1 MRLKLTLAYDGTG
14 FRGWAAQPGLR
25 TVEAALQEAL
35 DRIFPAWSGLG
46 VAGRTDRGVHALAN
60 VASVDAEGGPRLER
74 VAEALNTALPDD
86 VAVVSAEEAA
96 PDFNAR
102 FSARRRTY
110 RYRVWR
116 SRVRSP
122 FETRRSWWY
131 PRPLDVARMQAQ
143 AALLIGEHDFTA
155 FTRTETEH
163 KVFTRVVQDA
173 SWLEDDDVLAFEITA
188 DSFLR
193 HMVRTIVGTMVD
205 GVDLAPLLDGRARD
219 EAGQTAPSCGLY
231 LARVAYD

>member
-1 MRLKLTLAYDGTG
+1 
-14 FRGWAAQPGLR
+14 
-25 TVEAALQEAL
+25 V
-35 DRIFPAWSGLG
+35 

-74 VAEALNTALPDD
+74 VAEALNTALPDE

-143 AALLIGEHDFTA
+143 AALVLGEHDFTA

-173 SWLEDDDVLAFEITA
+173 RWLEEDDVLAFEITA

-193 HMVRTIVGTMVD
+193 HMVRTLVGTMVD
-205 GVDLAPLLDGRARD
+205 GVDLAPLLDGGARD
-219 EAGQTAPSCGLY
+219 EAGQTAPSWGLY

>member
-25 TVEAALQEAL
+25 TVEAALQKAF
-35 DRIFPAWSGLG
+35 DTIFPAWSGLV

-60 VASVDAEGGPRLER
+60 VASVDAEGGPGLER
-74 VAEALNTALPDD
+74 TAEALNTALPED

-102 FSARRRTY
+102 FSARSRTY

-122 FETRRSWWY
+122 FETRRSYWH
-131 PRPLDVARMQAQ
+131 PRPLDVAHMQAQ

-155 FTRTETEH
+155 FTPTETEH
-163 KVFTRVVQDA
+163 KVFVRVVRDA
-173 SWLEDDDVLAFEITA
+173 RWLEEDDVLAFEIAA

-193 HMVRTIVGTMVD
+193 HMVRTLVGTMVD
-205 GVDLAPLLDGRARD
+205 GVDLAPLLDGGARD
-219 EAGQTAPSCGLY
+219 EAGRTAPPWGLY
-231 LARVAYD
+231 LTHVAYD

>member
-35 DRIFPAWSGLG
+35 DRIFPAWSGLV

-60 VASVDAEGGPRLER
+60 VVSVDAEGGPRLER

-102 FSARRRTY
+102 FSARRARIATASGGAACV
-110 RYRVWR
+110 RR
-116 SRVRSP
+116 SRRAGVGGIRGRSTSRACRVR
-122 FETRRSWWY
+122 
-131 PRPLDVARMQAQ
+131 PR
-143 AALLIGEHDFTA
+143 
-155 FTRTETEH
+155 
-163 KVFTRVVQDA
+163 
-173 SWLEDDDVLAFEITA
+173 
-188 DSFLR
+188 
-193 HMVRTIVGTMVD
+193 
-205 GVDLAPLLDGRARD
+205 
-219 EAGQTAPSCGLY
+219 C
-231 LARVAYD
+231 